1 MKDKLDI
8 TLRIGTVRLSLN
20 INRDEEAVLREV
32 AKEVNHAF
40 DSFRERFPKSDDSE
54 NMAKVTLLFARGY
67 LNLVNESKQTRQLL
81 GDFENRLD
89 TLLADLPPQE

>member
-8 TLRIGTVRLSLN
+8 TLRIGTVKLSLN

-40 DSFRERFPKSDDSE
+40 DSFHERFPSSDDAE

-81 GDFENRLD
+81 DDFESRLD
-89 TLLADLPPQE
+89 TLLAERQPEQ

>member
-20 INRDEEAVLREV
+20 IKRDEEEALREV

-40 DSFRERFPKSDDSE
+40 ESFAKRFPASNDSE
-54 NMAKVTLLFARGY
+54 NLAKVTLLFARGY
-67 LNLVNESKQTRQLL
+67 LKLINESKRTQQLL
-81 GDFENRLD
+81 GDFESRLD
-89 TLLADLPPQE
+89 TLLAEMPRQE